1 MNENIGI
8 IIAAR
13 RAHLSL
19 SQQDLADMANVTAKT
34 IYGIEQNTGNP
45 TLKTLEKIL
54 SVLGLEL
61 NVVIKNVEE

>member
-1 MNENIGI
+1 MKENIGT
-8 IIAAR
+8 IIASR

-34 IYGIEQNTGNP
+34 IYGIEHNMGNP